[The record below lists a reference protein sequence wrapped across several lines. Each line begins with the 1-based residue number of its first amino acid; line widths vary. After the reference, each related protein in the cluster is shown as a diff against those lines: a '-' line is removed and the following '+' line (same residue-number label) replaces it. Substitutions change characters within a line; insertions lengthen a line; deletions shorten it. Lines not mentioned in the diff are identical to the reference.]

1 MDCRLYQKIVT
12 ALVLLIAAP
21 QHNAL
26 QAQTME
32 QWRDSLIVLSRA
44 ITQNP
49 QSVDLRLRKAAVNL
63 ELSQWAYAVDEYG
76 RVLELDA
83 KNLTALF
90 FRAYAHN
97 QLRHY
102 DQAVADYDKLLS
114 LVPKHFEG
122 LFGASMANRKAGNT
136 VKAMDYLNQMVQF
149 FPDSALAYAARAS
162 YEAELKMYDAA
173 LFDWDEAISRD
184 SDNVDIAVSKV
195 DLLLKLDRKR
205 EARRLLRSIIDKGV
219 PRAALKEWL
228 ERSE

>member
-1 MDCRLYQKIVT
+1 MDCRLYQKPIT
-12 ALVLLIAAP
+12 VLFLFVAVP
-21 QHNAL
+21 QQQTI
-26 QAQTME
+26 QAQTVG
-32 QWRDSLIVLSRA
+32 QWRDSLTVLNRS

-63 ELSQWAYAVDEYG
+63 ELSQWNYAVEEYG

-102 DQAVADYDKLLS
+102 ELAVADYDKLLS

-122 LFGASMANRKAGNT
+122 LFGASMANRKAGNS

-162 YEAELKMYDAA
+162 YEAELKMFDAA
-173 LFDWDEAISRD
+173 LFDWDEAIARD
-184 SDNVDIAVSKV
+184 SANVDIAISKV

-205 EARRLLRSIIDKGV
+205 EARRLLRTIIDRGV

-228 ERSE
+228 ERCQ

>member
-12 ALVLLIAAP
+12 ALVLLIAVP

-32 QWRDSLIVLSRA
+32 QWRDSLTVLSRA

-63 ELSQWAYAVDEYG
+63 ELSQWDYAVDEYG

-149 FPDSALAYAARAS
+149 FPDSSLAYAARAS

-205 EARRLLRSIIDKGV
+205 EARRLLRNIIDKGV

-228 ERSE
+228 ERCQ